1 MQPIKRMKKPS
12 LRKKGRVRGENQRD
26 CVNIN
31 AEIFL
36 KNLCVLPNI
45 KGKVVMT
52 TRLTPRAV
60 EQRGELLGGCHE
72 EELQA
77 MQKEDAVAFF
87 RAQGICGARA
97 EIEAA
102 CEPYGYHPLSL
113 RILAGLIANDRE
125 MPGDIAV
132 AGKLDITDDVIA
144 KQAPCFESGLQ
155 HSVARTAKIVKPHRL
170 LPLGDDL

>member
-1 MQPIKRMKKPS
+1 
-12 LRKKGRVRGENQRD
+12 
-26 CVNIN
+26 
-31 AEIFL
+31 
-36 KNLCVLPNI
+36 
-45 KGKVVMT
+45 MT

-87 RAQGICGARA
+87 RAQGIRGARA

-144 KQAPCFESGLQ
+144 NKHHVLEVAYNTLSPEQQKLLSHIACFRSAMTYDALKAIPMIEILMP
-155 HSVARTAKIVKPHRL
+155 I
-170 LPLGDDL
+170 